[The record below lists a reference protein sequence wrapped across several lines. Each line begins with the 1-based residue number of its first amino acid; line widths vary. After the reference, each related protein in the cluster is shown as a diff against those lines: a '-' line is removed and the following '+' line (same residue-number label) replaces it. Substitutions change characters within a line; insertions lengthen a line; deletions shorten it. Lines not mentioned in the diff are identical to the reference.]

1 MTGRSAQPPA
11 RGGKVRAARLT
22 DLSALGELSRL
33 AQAEDSGARSLG
45 LPVAGPPIGV
55 FTLFRLPLGA
65 FRPHDLLYVHESD
78 GHLGGLIRVERD
90 GHRDEWTIVELDAI
104 GLGDAGDIRYR
115 LVQACLRDV
124 SRRGATRFHVAC
136 ADADGNVELFMQA
149 GFARYGDEMICFRGV
164 ERSLPAPLTEEEVGR
179 LGIRP
184 VGPADAVALF
194 RLYSAVTPAPV
205 QRLEMSR
212 IADWG
217 LHGSGSLM
225 PRSSLTPILR
235 FADVES
241 FLQEAPEGSAD
252 PTAAIGFV
260 QVGVAKEDQPH
271 YLRILVRPG
280 GDAAP
285 LVRFGLGIIA
295 ARTERGD
302 GRHDHGIIAPV
313 RTYESPLEH
322 RLEEEGFSTIATVT
336 LLMKET
342 LVRVAEPV
350 MLPAVR

>member
-1 MTGRSAQPPA
+1 MTGGSAEPPVRGA
-11 RGGKVRAARLT
+11 RVRAARLT
-22 DLSALGELSRL
+22 DLAALGELSRL

-78 GHLGGLIRVERD
+78 GHLGGLLRVERD
-90 GHRDEWTIVELDAI
+90 GHRDEWTIVELDAV

-124 SRRGATRFHVAC
+124 ARRGATRFHVAC
-136 ADADGNVELFMQA
+136 SDEAGNVELFMQA
-149 GFARYGDEMICFRGV
+149 GFARYGDELICFRDV
-164 ERSLPAPLTEEEVGR
+164 EPPLPAPLTEEEAGT

-184 VGPADAVALF
+184 VGSADAVALF

-217 LHGSGSLM
+217 PQGSGSLM

-241 FLQEAPEGSAD
+241 FLQEAPDDAAD
-252 PTAAIGFV
+252 PTGAIGFV

-271 YLRILVRPG
+271 YLRVLVRPG
-280 GDAAP
+280 TDAAP
-285 LVRFGLGIIA
+285 LVRFGLGVIA
-295 ARTERGD
+295 ARTARGD
-302 GRHDHGIIAPV
+302 DRHRHGIIAPV

-342 LVRVAEPV
+342 LVRVAEPAMV
-350 MLPAVR
+350 PAVR